1 MMIHPLSIVTQN
13 RLRDASV
20 PEVSKISVA
29 LSTALLATVAVVTQA
44 YAVPVTYDFT
54 VTVTQGSLAG
64 KSFNG
69 SFSYDDAKLKGTGV
83 EELGIADGL
92 TTCMNYFG
100 RTYRETDDT
109 SHPTFPKL
117 RFEDGKI
124 VQLDFW
130 IQPNQRVNWWKLPG
144 WEVKLSEPKT
154 TDSTVPNC
162 QKQ

>member
-1 MMIHPLSIVTQN
+1 MIHLLSIVNQN
-13 RLRDASV
+13 RLRDASA
-20 PEVSKISVA
+20 PAISK
-29 LSTALLATVAVVTQA
+29 LSATIATALLTTVAVVTQA

-83 EELGIADGL
+83 EELGIAEGL

-130 IQPNQRVNWWKLPG
+130 IQPNQRVNWWNLPG
-144 WEVKLSEPKT
+144 WEVKLSGRQMR
-154 TDSTVPNC
+154 DSTVPNC